1 MTNNGPTTNIGGM
14 PNRTPPPPIPL
25 VANINSNVRRL
36 CDKRGWNKNQFVA
49 ACLAK
54 SICGVDT
61 ANKLYAG
68 DANVQLQ
75 TAANLAQ
82 FVFEVPIASLFELE
96 SKPAASIN

>member
-1 MTNNGPTTNIGGM
+1 MQ
-14 PNRTPPPPIPL
+14 NRTVPPPSPP
-25 VANINSNVRRL
+25 VANINSKVRRL
-36 CDKRGWNKNQFVA
+36 CEQRGWSKNQFVA
-49 ACLAK
+49 ACLNK

-61 ANKLYAG
+61 ASKLYAG

-96 SKPAASIN
+96 SKPTAKLN